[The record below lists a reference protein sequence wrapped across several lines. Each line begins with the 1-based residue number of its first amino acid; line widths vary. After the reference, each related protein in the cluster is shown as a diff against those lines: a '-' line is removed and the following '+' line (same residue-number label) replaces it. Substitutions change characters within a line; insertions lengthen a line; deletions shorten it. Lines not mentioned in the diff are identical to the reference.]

1 METWTDARR
10 LPSAVVVVRHP
21 LLDSHP
27 LLPSLA
33 ADLRAR
39 PGRLESDEGNPAR
52 AAVAIVLRA
61 RPQATGQSPEASPTI
76 HDSRFT
82 IHEVHDSRFT
92 IHELPALDVL
102 LIQRADRE
110 GDPWSG
116 QVALPGGR
124 RQSEDATLQD
134 TAIRETLEET
144 GIDLGAHGIVLGTL
158 DELRPR
164 TPVLPPIIVTP
175 FVAVAPADLP
185 IQISDELADA
195 FWTPWSTFADPGH
208 IDESTVTVRGSSW
221 KVASYQVGQRVVW
234 GMTER
239 MLRQLAERLA
249 SIRA

>member
-1 METWTDARR
+1 M
-10 LPSAVVVVRHP
+10 RHA
-21 LLDSHP
+21 LLESHP

-39 PGRLESDEGNPAR
+39 PGRLESDEGDPAR

-61 RPQATGQSPEASPTI
+61 RPEARRESPEASLSI

-82 IHEVHDSRFT
+82 IHDV
-92 IHELPALDVL
+92 PALDVL

-116 QVALPGGR
+116 QIALPGGR

-144 GIDLGAHGIVLGTL
+144 GVDLGAHGVVLGTL

-175 FVAVAPADLP
+175 FVAVAPADLSL
-185 IQISDELADA
+185 QISDELADA
-195 FWTPWSTFADPGH
+195 FWTPWSTFADPAH
-208 IDESTVTVRGSSW
+208 IDESTVTVRGASW
-221 KVASYQVGQRVVW
+221 KVASYLVGQRVVW

>member
-1 METWTDARR
+1 M
-10 LPSAVVVVRHP
+10 RHP

-39 PGRLESDEGNPAR
+39 PGRLEADDGDPAR
-52 AAVAIVLRA
+52 AAVAIVLRS
-61 RPQATGQSPEASPTI
+61 RPAASPP
-76 HDSRFT
+76 S
-82 IHEVHDSRFT
+82 HESLVTSH
-92 IHELPALDVL
+92 ALEVL

-144 GIDLGAHGIVLGTL
+144 GVDLAAHGVVLGTL

-175 FVAVAPADLP
+175 FVAVAPPDLP
-185 IQISDELADA
+185 LQISDELADA
-195 FWTPWSTFADPGH
+195 FWAPWSTFADPAR
-208 IDESTVTVRGSSW
+208 IDESTVTVRGAPW
-221 KVASYQVGQRVVW
+221 KVASYLVGQRIVW

-239 MLRQLAERLA
+239 MLRQLAERLSTVA
-249 SIRA
+249 T

>member
-1 METWTDARR
+1 MGGGGRGRGLR
-10 LPSAVVVVRHP
+10 LSSVSVLRVGVRHP

-33 ADLRAR
+33 AELRAR
-39 PGRLESDEGNPAR
+39 PGRLESDEGDPAR

-61 RPQATGQSPEASPTI
+61 RPEARGQSPEAQPI

-82 IHEVHDSRFT
+82 IHD
-92 IHELPALDVL
+92 LPALDVL

-116 QVALPGGR
+116 QIALPGGR

-144 GIDLGAHGIVLGTL
+144 GVDLGAHGVVLGTL

-175 FVAVAPADLP
+175 FVAVAPADLSL
-185 IQISDELADA
+185 QISDELADA
-195 FWTPWSTFADPGH
+195 FWTPWSTFADPSH
-208 IDESTVTVRGSSW
+208 IDESTVTVRGAAW
-221 KVASYQVGQRVVW
+221 KVASYLVGQRVVW